1 MKMLCKVRLSE
12 HKYKTPEGYL
22 YCKDAI
28 IARTGK
34 QTYLESEI
42 FEGSTSDD
50 YVEVDRREEEVFS
63 PETMASFENKPLTIE
78 HPNTS
83 VGPENYKDLS
93 VGHVQNVRK
102 GEYEGQP
109 VMLADIVVN
118 DAEAI
123 RLIESGEMVELSC
136 GYDCDITDG
145 PNPEQVNIRGNH
157 VALCEAGRAGIA
169 MIVDSKKKTK
179 DWVTSVQDD
188 DFSRLDFLMKDMT
201 WTALNNDE
209 IDEDHLE
216 EWADVLY
223 NRLVNRFNRQL
234 TKAEKTYFRNNVD
247 KIYFEK
253 KAGYDKLMSQDI
265 HDSKSLQ
272 DSVSKGTL
280 IQEFG
285 KQGKQYKISKIVNN
299 VIYAESLET
308 GKTILFKKDEENIE
322 WAVITKSEV
331 KDSRIKDEYQYDLDL
346 AKDIYNRLKEGANAD
361 LPKNIRREIENINGV
376 VESMTVRPEH
386 ITVYWHLNDFTAKNE
401 IYLKPEI
408 FDNRVWMLAEDI
420 AHAVWKNQ
428 NIKDSKVK
436 DEMSA
441 YEYNQSQSK
450 KILETYKDLVYE
462 KDGFK
467 LYSSDIDNKDILT
480 LSGSLH
486 HFVIMYNDKLLGGFQ
501 STVENAKKRVDEY
514 SENFNSINEK
524 YKETYNKDLT
534 DDSKVKDEETI
545 DINECTDIYGFT
557 QEEFNNIWKKI
568 NESSKTDAIGNNSDR
583 KMKRFVNYDEAKK
596 FFNSIPK
603 DLEPAMDEF
612 DYNEKVGKDIR
623 WLEYWEVY
631 YWDKKPIRDS
641 NPYIIELE
649 DKKSWLDIND
659 KPTSDKTKARKFN
672 SKEEA
677 ESHMN
682 TYCKGTVC
690 EFVEDTFIEDEET
703 KKHTCC
709 ICGKEF
715 EGWGN
720 NPWPIKQDG
729 ECCDECNQ
737 NKVIPARLKTA
748 GCKDSLSVNKEGR
761 EIEELLK
768 NVNFDNISESWGSLT
783 IDFSDKKE
791 LKKAAKILV
800 DKYDIELFDDELY
813 IAVYDK
819 FDSPKEITLDSK
831 DTWLGID
838 LIRGEQSK
846 EFKEYLKDRGLYF
859 EPSSNGDFIHFE
871 IKNGDEFVKQRAD
884 DIRRHY
890 ANVKDGYSRKF
901 YSKMIKE
908 LQDQLDKLEKNEMLD
923 ENNHIYEKQ
932 KNRMKESL
940 KKQIEEYQEKL
951 KNA

>member
-50 YVEVDRREEEVFS
+50 YVEVDRKEEEVFS

-102 GEYEGQP
+102 GEYDGQP

-145 PNPEQVNIRGNH
+145 PNPEQINIRGNH

-201 WTALNNDE
+201 WTALNNNE
-209 IDEDHLE
+209 IDEDNLE
-216 EWADVLY
+216 EWAEVLY
-223 NRLVNRFNRQL
+223 NRLVNRLNRQL

-265 HDSKSLQ
+265 HDSKSIQ

-285 KQGKQYKISKIVNN
+285 KQGKQYKIAKIVNN

-436 DEMSA
+436 DE
-441 YEYNQSQSK
+441 
-450 KILETYKDLVYE
+450 
-462 KDGFK
+462 
-467 LYSSDIDNKDILT
+467 
-480 LSGSLH
+480 
-486 HFVIMYNDKLLGGFQ
+486 
-501 STVENAKKRVDEY
+501 
-514 SENFNSINEK
+514 
-524 YKETYNKDLT
+524 
-534 DDSKVKDEETI
+534 ETI

-557 QEEFNNIWKKI
+557 QEEFNNLWKKI
-568 NESSKTDAIGNNSDR
+568 NESSKTDAIGNNPDR
-583 KMKRFVNYDEAKK
+583 KMRRFVNYDEAKK

-612 DYNEKVGKDIR
+612 DYNKKVGKDIH

-641 NPYIIELE
+641 ETPNYDFSEIIDFIMDLGSVRIYHCLNRYIHDVHEVGGKIETIKDFVDSFGSDYKQLALIKNLGKKGAFAVAQALINKGYDIKNVPEKLTTDSNPYIIELE
-649 DKKSWLDIND
+649 DKNSWLDIND

-682 TYCKGTVC
+682 IYCKGSVC
-690 EFVEDTFIEDEET
+690 EFVEDTFIEDS
-703 KKHTCC
+703 
-709 ICGKEF
+709 I
-715 EGWGN
+715 
-720 NPWPIKQDG
+720 
-729 ECCDECNQ
+729 
-737 NKVIPARLKTA
+737 NKDTSK
-748 GCKDSLSVNKEGR
+748 

-768 NVNFDNISESWGSLT
+768 DVNFDKISESWGSLT
-783 IDFSDKKE
+783 IDFSNKKD

-846 EFKEYLKDRGLYF
+846 EFKEYLRDRGLYF

-951 KNA
+951 KNV